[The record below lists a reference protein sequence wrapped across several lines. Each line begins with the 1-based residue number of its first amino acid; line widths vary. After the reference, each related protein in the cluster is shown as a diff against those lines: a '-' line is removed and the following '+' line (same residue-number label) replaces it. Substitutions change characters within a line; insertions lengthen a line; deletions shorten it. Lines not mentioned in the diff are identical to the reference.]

1 MIERHCMF
9 RHAVFFMPFG
19 QAGSFLSGK
28 TERSRSCT
36 KKAGREVSGEIR
48 AVSRERNFRY
58 LLKLSAKIEKNRKGG
73 TKR

>member
-9 RHAVFFMPFG
+9 RHAVFFYALWTGRFVLGRKDGAVPE
-19 QAGSFLSGK
+19 LH
-28 TERSRSCT
+28 

-48 AVSRERNFRY
+48 AFSRERNFRY